1 MRAEKIYLIGF
12 MAAGKSSLARAL
24 AERLKWHV
32 EDIDDRIE
40 VREHKTI
47 SELFSQR
54 GESYFRMVERAILT
68 EMLPLNHTV
77 IATGGGTFVDPD
89 NQAAINGNGA
99 SIWIDVPLAQIISRL
114 SPDKRR
120 PLASTRAQLEQV
132 YALRQSAYAQAH
144 LRLDGS
150 GAPIGELADR
160 VVDWLGS

>member
-54 GESYFRMVERAILT
+54 GGIILSHGRT
-68 EMLPLNHTV
+68 CHTHR
-77 IATGGGTFVDPD
+77 
-89 NQAAINGNGA
+89 NA
-99 SIWIDVPLAQIISRL
+99 SAQSHCHC
-114 SPDKRR
+114 DRR
-120 PLASTRAQLEQV
+120 W
-132 YALRQSAYAQAH
+132 H
-144 LRLDGS
+144 LR
-150 GAPIGELADR
+150 
-160 VVDWLGS
+160 

>member
-99 SIWIDVPLAQIISRL
+99 SIWNDVPWPVLVPNWSSCTPYANPPTLRHIFDSMG
-114 SPDKRR
+114 PER
-120 PLASTRAQLEQV
+120 PLESW
-132 YALRQSAYAQAH
+132 
-144 LRLDGS
+144 
-150 GAPIGELADR
+150 PIE
-160 VVDWLGS
+160 W